1 MTRSILFRHRSGSSN
16 LPPRA
21 AWHGEGERDAMAVD
35 QSGWE
40 QRAGGI
46 FGIRGFLAV
55 KAGLRGFLDGMPS
68 RAGQGVRT
76 SHLASLRQR
85 GGAYGRLCL
94 GDWKVRFYF
103 GSLRLFLGPEIW
115 VSVFHVTSAF
125 G

>member
-1 MTRSILFRHRSGSSN
+1 MRWLWTRVVGS
-16 LPPRA
+16 R
-21 AWHGEGERDAMAVD
+21 W
-35 QSGWE
+35 
-40 QRAGGI
+40 AGVI
-46 FGIRGFLAV
+46 FGIRGFLTV
-55 KAGLRGFLDGMPS
+55 KAVLRGFLNGMPS

-76 SHLASLRQR
+76 SRLASLRQR

-94 GDWKVRFYF
+94 GDWFYF